1 MFFKTH
7 LAPNITIGPTIAS
20 GVILNPNILRE
31 NIPLSHMLFLVVH
44 SCPVVFSQYYCAV
57 TVSPRI
63 NVHALIS
70 ENRLF

>member
-1 MFFKTH
+1 MSNFQPHEVVGRDSETQLQVAENMNK
-7 LAPNITIGPTIAS
+7 IT
-20 GVILNPNILRE
+20 
-31 NIPLSHMLFLVVH
+31 
-44 SCPVVFSQYYCAV
+44 